1 MMIIVYL
8 MLMVLIL
15 AGIFIVGWFII
26 SPATEWLGKK
36 VLALSIKGAD
46 YHAIVK
52 AYKESGEVQQ
62 QST

>member
-1 MMIIVYL
+1 MIIAYL

-15 AGIFIVGWFII
+15 AGVFIIGWFILAPI
-26 SPATEWLGKK
+26 TEWIGKK